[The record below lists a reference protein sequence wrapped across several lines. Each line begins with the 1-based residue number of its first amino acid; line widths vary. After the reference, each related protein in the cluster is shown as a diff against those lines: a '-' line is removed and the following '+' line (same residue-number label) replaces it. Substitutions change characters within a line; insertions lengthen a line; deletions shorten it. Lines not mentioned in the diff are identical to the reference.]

1 MDDERSNIIKT
12 KNIKKSLQE
21 YASSHNMAHSHI
33 TFSLRAVKTY
43 IKTNKNTA
51 FQLFNENVN
60 EIYHD
65 KEKIIS
71 NHLEFKQIYVIKVH
85 DTDSNIIKLNY
96 SIDFGE
102 FSANPAI
109 IREPD
114 STILIMD

>member
-21 YASSHNMAHSHI
+21 YASSHNMAYSNI
-33 TFSLRAVKTY
+33 TFSLRAIKTY

-71 NHLEFKQIYVIKVH
+71 NHLEFKQIYVIKGTSKNSLNL
-85 DTDSNIIKLNY
+85 DLSTNSIK
-96 SIDFGE
+96 
-102 FSANPAI
+102 
-109 IREPD
+109 
-114 STILIMD
+114 

>member
-51 FQLFNENVN
+51 FQLFNENVYFLDLRYEN
-60 EIYHD
+60 FQYTLFYIQELGQVRTHRILYYLG
-65 KEKIIS
+65 
-71 NHLEFKQIYVIKVH
+71 HL
-85 DTDSNIIKLNY
+85 
-96 SIDFGE
+96 
-102 FSANPAI
+102 
-109 IREPD
+109 
-114 STILIMD
+114 